1 MELSE
6 HTLQVL
12 HNFSGINGNIYINE
26 GNVLRTVSESR
37 TVLAK
42 ATLGEDF
49 PLSFGIY
56 DLREFLSVL
65 GLVDSRTVSFENEY
79 ARIADSTG
87 RSKIKYFYSAPE
99 TLTSPKGGDIA
110 LPSEDAWFT
119 LDELTLS
126 KIKSA
131 ATALGHSEVNVTLH
145 NGIVRLTVT
154 DNEDSTSHEFD
165 IDVEGES
172 DCVDMKAVFNIANL
186 RLLENGNY
194 RVSLSEKFISHF
206 VNTESNMEY
215 WVALQKSSKF

>member
-6 HTLQVL
+6 RTLQVL
-12 HNFSGINGNIYINE
+12 QNFSGINGNIFINE

-42 ATLGEDF
+42 ATLDNDF
-49 PLSFGIY
+49 PKSFGIY

-65 GLVDSRTVSFENEY
+65 SLVDSTSVSFEDDF
-79 ARIADSTG
+79 ARISDSSG

-110 LPSEDAWFT
+110 LPSEDAWFELDAGT
-119 LDELTLS
+119 LT

-131 ATALGHSEVNVTLH
+131 ATALGHNEVNVTLH
-145 NGIVRLTVT
+145 NGIIRLTVT

-165 IDVEGES
+165 IDMNGYSECE
-172 DCVDMKAVFNIANL
+172 DMKAVFNIANL
-186 RLLENGNY
+186 RLLESGNY

>member
-6 HTLQVL
+6 RTLQVL
-12 HNFSGINGNIYINE
+12 RNYSGINGNIYINE

-42 ATLGEDF
+42 ATLDEDF
-49 PLSFGIY
+49 PKSFGIY

-65 GLVDSRTVSFENEY
+65 GLVDSTTVSFENEY
-79 ARIADSTG
+79 ARISDSTG
-87 RSKIKYFYSAPE
+87 RSKIKYFYSSPE

-110 LPSEDAWFT
+110 LPAEDAWFT
-119 LDELTLS
+119 LDTGTLS

-131 ATALGHSEVNVTLH
+131 ATALGHNEVNVTLH

-165 IDVEGES
+165 IDVEGET
-172 DCVDMKAVFNIANL
+172 DRENMKAVFNIANL
-186 RLLENGNY
+186 RLLEDGNY